1 MPERMS
7 GYMEIPNA
15 ERMILSELYEAVGG
29 DLTEVLERLE
39 DVETVELFVLE
50 FADDPSYSMLLQ
62 SLQESDLGSA
72 FRAAHTLKG
81 IGYSLGFKRLGDCSV
96 KLCEK
101 LREGTV
107 PSAADIRQFKT
118 EYNCVISAI
127 KNYKNDGATVKIDR
141 FQI

>member
-1 MPERMS
+1 MND
-7 GYMEIPNA
+7 YMEISNA
-15 ERMILSELYEAVGG
+15 ANMTLSELYEAVGE
-29 DLTEVLERLE
+29 DIINVLKRLE
-39 DVETVELFVLE
+39 DIETVELFVLE

-62 SLQESDLGSA
+62 SLQESDLESA